1 VDVSEQSQADTE
13 RDRDVSEL
21 LCGLG
26 AVVWEFDWSSGAFTY
41 VSEAAERLLGY
52 PLDQW
57 TEPGFWL
64 AHVHP
69 DDVDEAVA
77 FCTASTER
85 GVDHT
90 FEYRMIAADG
100 SELWIRDIVTVDPV
114 RRMDGRLRGVLVDIT
129 DHRRLEA
136 ELAHAENRYRSMIS
150 SAQLIAGEVS
160 ADGTISFVNEAAC
173 ELVGRRCEELIGQSF
188 LDLVAERERE
198 RLAANLNALM
208 RGARSAN
215 PVPITVVTASGTE
228 RLVRF
233 HTSVLRALDGTATG
247 AVVLGED
254 ITEHAVLESMLE
266 RKAEDFD
273 SIFRLTGDLYF
284 RVDAARTFSAY
295 MAPSADSLSASPEA
309 FLGHRIE
316 AVLPPDISPQ
326 ILAGID
332 RAHETM
338 KPEFVEYE
346 IDTLGGTHG
355 HWEARLLPLSD
366 GGTSVIA
373 RNITARVERERALML
388 SEERYRHIVQDS
400 PFGMHFFE
408 FDDAGVARFVG
419 ANEAAAAL
427 TGFDYPAKMHR
438 PIDEAFAH
446 LGPDLIERYKHVGL
460 RGGVARFTAL
470 DYPSAHGPR
479 IFDVTVFQTTH
490 GGMASAFTDVTE
502 QHQAAGKEAAYQ
514 ARLRAMAEQLTRTE
528 EQERRHLAEE
538 LHDRVSQSLAVA
550 RMHLDASRSAGEDAE
565 EFVLRAKHL
574 LEQAIAETRTITTE
588 LAPPVLYE
596 LGLGSALMWL
606 ADKMA
611 DNYGLAV
618 TTEVE
623 FREDRLDQ
631 DAKTVLFRACR
642 ELLMNVVKHA
652 GVGEAIVSLRECDSF
667 AVLNVSD
674 VGVGFDPAS
683 LESGDTGFGLFS
695 IRERIPHLGGELT
708 VSSSDGQGAC
718 ISIRLPLTGPATS
731 D

>member
-1 VDVSEQSQADTE
+1 MSELSQTHTGQSHDTPG
-13 RDRDVSEL
+13 L

-52 PLDQW
+52 PLDRW

-64 AHVHP
+64 THVHP
-69 DDVDEAVA
+69 EDIEQAVA
-77 FCTASTER
+77 FCLASTQR
-85 GVDHT
+85 GIDHT

-100 SELWIRDIVTVDPV
+100 SEVWVRDIVTVDPV
-114 RRMDGRLRGVLVDIT
+114 KKMDGRLRGVLVDIT

-136 ELAHAENRYRSMIS
+136 ELAHAESRYRSMIS
-150 SAQLIAGEVS
+150 SAQLIAAEVS
-160 ADGTISFVNEAAC
+160 VDGTITFVNEAAC
-173 ELVGRRCEELIGQSF
+173 ALVGLQRDDLIGRSF

-198 RLAANLNALM
+198 GLAADHSARMQGALTLDT
-208 RGARSAN
+208 
-215 PVPITVVTASGTE
+215 VPITVVTVDGTE

-233 HTSVLRALDGTATG
+233 HTSVLRALNGTPTG

-254 ITEHAVLESMLE
+254 VTENAELEATLE

-284 RVDAARTFSAY
+284 RLCPERRVTDY
-295 MAPSADSLSASPEA
+295 MAPSAGALAAPPEA
-309 FLGHRIE
+309 FLGRRIE
-316 AVLPPDISPQ
+316 ESLPPDVTHL
-326 ILAGID
+326 ILAGLS

-338 KPEFVEYE
+338 ATEFVEYE
-346 IDTLGGTHG
+346 IDTLDGSRG
-355 HWEARLLPLSD
+355 HWEARLLPLPD
-366 GGTSVIA
+366 GGTSIIA
-373 RNITARVERERALML
+373 REITERVERERALIV
-388 SEERYRHIVQDS
+388 SEERYRNIVQDS

-408 FDDAGVARFVG
+408 FDEMGVARFVG

-446 LGPDLIERYKHVGL
+446 LGPELIERYKHVGM

-470 DYPSAHGPR
+470 DYPTAHGLR
-479 IFDVTVFQTTH
+479 ILDVTVFQTTH

-502 QHQAAGKEAAYQ
+502 QHEAAGKEAAYK

-528 EQERRHLAEE
+528 EQERRRLAEE

-550 RMHLDASRSAGEDAE
+550 RMHLDASRTAGEDAE

-611 DNYGLAV
+611 DTYGLAV
-618 TTEVE
+618 TTEVV
-623 FREDRLDQ
+623 FHEDRLEQ

-652 GVGEAIVSLRECDSF
+652 GVGEATVRLCERDSF
-667 AVLNVSD
+667 AVLD
-674 VGVGFDPAS
+674 VCDLGVGFDPAS

-695 IRERIPHLGGELT
+695 IRERIPYLGGELT

-718 ISIRLPLTGPATS
+718 ISIRLPLSSPEPS
-731 D
+731 R